1 MDPKLKKRF
10 DGDSLRSLYNGLI
23 VIGLLLLAVT
33 GCKKIP
39 CYTAEHYATPT
50 GAPYLAEDVRLP
62 TLKGHTL
69 AGTLT
74 LPTDA
79 RPPFPAVL
87 LITGSSPQERDH
99 MGNPSEPVSHY
110 KPFRQIADSLS
121 RSKIAVLRIDDQG
134 VGCSGGG
141 PLEDITIQE
150 RADDSRAG
158 IKYLRSRKEI
168 DTSQIGLL
176 GLSEGANIAPLIAA
190 TDPSIHALVMLAGS
204 ATNGYKILEYQR
216 RLKYSER
223 TDLNAAEK
231 ELRLKQSMAGL
242 RKALK
247 AGEGSPWFRS
257 FIKYLPLPAAGK
269 VKCPALILHG
279 DKDAHVPVEHARLLA
294 RAMRRGGNDD
304 VTVKIFKDHN
314 HLFLN
319 DPNGNISGYL
329 DLLQHTNKVST
340 VVLGTI
346 TVWLSEQFTVE

>member
-1 MDPKLKKRF
+1 MRALF
-10 DGDSLRSLYNGLI
+10 CGIIVCGVLI
-23 VIGLLLLAVT
+23 AAVT

-39 CYTAEHYATPT
+39 CYSPDHYAPPPD
-50 GAPYLAEDVRLP
+50 APYIAEEVRIP
-62 TLKGHTL
+62 TSKGHTL

-79 RPPFPAVL
+79 RLPFPAVL
-87 LITGSSPQERDH
+87 LITGSSPQDRDH
-99 MGNPSEPVSHY
+99 LGNPDKPVSHY

-121 RSKIAVLRIDDQG
+121 RRKIAVLRLDDQG

-141 PLEDITIQE
+141 PFENITIPE

-158 IKYLRSRKEI
+158 IEYLRSRKEI
-168 DTSQIGLL
+168 DAARIGLL

-190 TDPSIHALVMLAGS
+190 SDPHLRAVVMLAGS

-216 RLKYSER
+216 RLKYEER

-247 AGEGSPWFRS
+247 KGEGSPWLRS
-257 FIKYLPLPAAGK
+257 FIKYLPLTVAPQ
-269 VKCPALILHG
+269 VTCPVLIMHG
-279 DKDAHVPVEHARLLA
+279 DKDANVPVEHAHLLEKA
-294 RAMRRGGNDD
+294 IRSGGNDE
-304 VTVKIFKDHN
+304 VTVKIFKNHN

-319 DPNGNISGYL
+319 DPDGNISGYL
-329 DLLQHTNKVST
+329 DLLKHTNKLPVE
-340 VVLGTI
+340 VLDTI
-346 TVWLSEQFTVE
+346 SAWLSEQLGVY